1 MPRKP
6 PTAPSA
12 DSAEDTTPPAPE
24 TPAAP
29 PTAGNRFFSWI
40 RGIDIRR
47 EPGWIG
53 GVCAGVAARLGI
65 DPLIVRGIAVVIAAL
80 GGPAILLYAA
90 AWLLLPDANNKIH
103 LEEVFR
109 GTLEPAIAGIGALI
123 VLSLLPVTQG
133 FWFAGAGFWGEPQWG
148 VGFGRALWAIV
159 LLGLLVWFVVW
170 IARRSSGDTPSPSG
184 SRHHGTTTHG
194 KARSTATTRPA
205 SAAAFVASDTT
216 VAPPADPT
224 EPEIAEWREQ
234 QAQVRAEHEAFRNQQ
249 ASDRATANR
258 AAAEEARR
266 QRDAQRERDRVAF
279 EATRSNPLYSL
290 VVIGLSLVA
299 GGAAALLF
307 TGGQELTVLS
317 SVVGLSA
324 MLAVL
329 ALGIVING
337 IRGKRSGGAAGV
349 AWLVLLPLLVTAA
362 VATSENPV
370 VRWGPTTT
378 LAPTTGQEFFI
389 GAGRVEL
396 DLTELD
402 FGVPTDGFYG
412 QEVELNVGAG
422 DVTVIVPD
430 DTWVQ
435 FSGTVAAGSVDGGP
449 DERSTRVG
457 PVETVTS
464 EFGPTGED
472 VPQLIVSVHLGAGQI
487 RIVEAGENR

>member
-6 PTAPSA
+6 PTSPSA
-12 DSAEDTTPPAPE
+12 DSTEETTPPAPE
-24 TPAAP
+24 TPPTP
-29 PTAGNRFFSWI
+29 PASENRFFSWI

-53 GVCAGVAARLGI
+53 GVCAGIAARLGI
-65 DPLIVRGIAVVIAAL
+65 DPLIVRGIAVVIAVL

-90 AWLLLPDANNKIH
+90 AWLLLPDANDKIH

-109 GTLEPAIAGIGALI
+109 GKLEPAIAGIGALI

-148 VGFGRALWAIV
+148 ASFGRALWVIV

-170 IARRSSGDTPSPSG
+170 IARRSSGDTPSSSG
-184 SRHHGTTTHG
+184 SRHQGTTNHG
-194 KARSTATTRPA
+194 KARSSATTRPE
-205 SAAAFVASDTT
+205 SAAAFVASET
-216 VAPPADPT
+216 VTPPADAT
-224 EPEIAEWREQ
+224 EPEVAEWREQ

-249 ASDRATANR
+249 ASDRAAANR

-266 QRDAQRERDRVAF
+266 VRDAQRAKDLAAYT
-279 EATRSNPLYSL
+279 ATRSNPLYSL

-299 GGAAALLF
+299 GGAAALTF
-307 TGGQELTVLS
+307 TGGQELTLLS
-317 SVVGLSA
+317 SVVGLSV

-370 VRWGPTTT
+370 VRWGPAST

-396 DLTELD
+396 DLTELE

-412 QEVELNVGAG
+412 QEVELNMGAG

-435 FSGTVAAGSVDGGP
+435 FSATVAAGSIDGGP

-472 VPQLIVSVHLGAGQI
+472 IPQLIVSVHLGAGQI
-487 RIVEAGENR
+487 RVVESGDNQ

>member
-1 MPRKP
+1 MPQKP

-12 DSAEDTTPPAPE
+12 DSAEDTTPPAPD

-29 PTAGNRFFSWI
+29 PTAGNRFFSWV

-65 DPLIVRGIAVVIAAL
+65 DPLIVRGIAVVIAVL

-109 GTLEPAIAGIGALI
+109 GKLEPAIAGIGALI

-148 VGFGRALWAIV
+148 ASFGRALWAIV

-170 IARRSSGDTPSPSG
+170 IARRSSGGTPSPSG
-184 SRHHGTTTHG
+184 SRHQGTTHH
-194 KARSTATTRPA
+194 ARSR
-205 SAAAFVASDTT
+205 SAAAFVASDTA
-216 VAPPADPT
+216 VAPPADAT

-249 ASDRATANR
+249 ANDRAAANR

-324 MLAVL
+324 MLAML

-337 IRGKRSGGAAGV
+337 IRGKRSGGAAGL

-378 LAPTTGQEFFI
+378 LAPKTGQEFFI

-457 PVETVTS
+457 PVETATS

-472 VPQLIVSVHLGAGQI
+472 IPQLIVSVHLGAGQI
-487 RIVEAGENR
+487 RVVEAGDNR